1 MRKAT
6 RQQTRNHNTR
16 LVLKTIYDQEGI
28 SRADGNGIVLDG
40 RPLYGDGFAAGE
52 TGHVV
57 VAKDGPLCV
66 YGNRGCLETLT
77 STRALLPCR

>member
-28 SRADGNGIVLDG
+28 SRADGIGIGTPGLVD
-40 RPLYGDGFAAGE
+40 PK
-52 TGHVV
+52 TGTVRQ
-57 VAKDGPLCV
+57 AMNFD
-66 YGNRGCLETLT
+66 
-77 STRALLPCR
+77 